1 MRCVKYV
8 ALIVVNT
15 EETKFVEV
23 QCLTNS
29 VTILVSMVFK
39 SDFTVKHY
47 FETVHVDIHMQSYL
61 IQM

>member
-23 QCLTNS
+23 PCLTNS
-29 VTILVSMVFK
+29 VTMLVSMGLK

-61 IQM
+61 IKM

>member
-1 MRCVKYV
+1 MQCVKCV

-29 VTILVSMVFK
+29 VTMLVSMVLK

>member
-1 MRCVKYV
+1 MRCVKCV
-8 ALIVVNT
+8 ALIVVST

-29 VTILVSMVFK
+29 VTMLVSMVLK

-47 FETVHVDIHMQSYL
+47 FEMVHVDIHMQS
-61 IQM
+61 